1 MNNYWPSSQGPTL
14 NQEVAELL
22 VRTSTKI
29 NKKLTNCSQEVLIL
43 DVFRTEVKRNLLKI
57 ILTEL
62 EKILLE
68 IYNSNLDLNDI
79 KTLTENILVD
89 LFHRCVKR
97 FCRLYELNYDHIC
110 QDINDLNYL
119 IYDYKMLLQILIIQ
133 LLFGSSQTVNKTF
146 NLFTLNMPTKQVEG
160 FLENYLIQLSNII
173 AHVLIQN
180 FETVHETNAS
190 YLCNVKFLSDRKLE
204 KLKNN
209 LIWNNLIKNY
219 VERPRAIYESRYK
232 VWGFYQE
239 GLNCQYIYACRS
251 NELYT
256 LSSMQILITF
266 LLEVQDFFVPKIK
279 STVFLIGQIII
290 YAGQKIFNQI
300 IKTFLEIIRRSS
312 NFPKKSNSL

>member
-22 VRTSTKI
+22 VRTSIKI
-29 NKKLTNCSQEVLIL
+29 NNRLTNCSQEVLIL

-57 ILTEL
+57 ILAEL

-68 IYNSNLDLNDI
+68 IYNSNLDVNDI
-79 KTLTENILVD
+79 TNLTENILID

-97 FCRLYELNYDHIC
+97 FCKLYELAYIDIY
-110 QDINDLNYL
+110 QDIHDLNYL
-119 IYDYKMLLQILIIQ
+119 LNDYKMLIQILIIQ

-146 NLFTLNMPTKQVEG
+146 NLFTYNMPVKQVEI

-173 AHVLIQN
+173 AHMLVQN
-180 FETVHETNAS
+180 FNTVNETNAS

-209 LIWNNLIKNY
+209 LIWNTLIKNCI
-219 VERPRAIYESRYK
+219 ERPRSIYESRYK

-251 NELYT
+251 NELQM

-279 STVFLIGQIII
+279 STIFLIGQIII
-290 YAGQKIFNQI
+290 YAGQNLLNQI
-300 IKTFLEIIRRSS
+300 MRTSLEILRRSS
-312 NFPKKSNSL
+312 NFKKQSNSL

>member
-1 MNNYWPSSQGPTL
+1 MNNYWPSCQGSTL

-22 VRTSTKI
+22 VRTSIKI
-29 NKKLTNCSQEVLIL
+29 NRNLTNCSQEVLIL

-57 ILTEL
+57 ILAEL

-68 IYNSNLDLNDI
+68 IYNSNLNLNDI
-79 KTLTENILVD
+79 TTLTENILVD
-89 LFHRCVKR
+89 LFHRCIKR
-97 FCRLYELNYDHIC
+97 FCSLYQLDYVRIC
-110 QDINDLNYL
+110 QDMNDLNYL

-133 LLFGSSQTVNKTF
+133 LLFGSSQSVNKTF
-146 NLFTLNMPTKQVEG
+146 NLFTSNVPIKQVEV

-173 AHVLIQN
+173 AHILVQN

-209 LIWNNLIKNY
+209 LIWNTLIKNY

-256 LSSMQILITF
+256 LSSMQILMTF
-266 LLEVQDFFVPKIK
+266 LLEVQDFLVPKIK
-279 STVFLIGQIII
+279 NTVFLIGQIII
-290 YAGQKIFNQI
+290 YSGQSLFNQI
-300 IKTFLEIIRRSS
+300 MKTFLDTIRSSS
-312 NFPKKSNSL
+312 NF

>member
-1 MNNYWPSSQGPTL
+1 MNNYWPSSQGHAL

-22 VRTSTKI
+22 VRTSIKI
-29 NKKLTNCSQEVLIL
+29 NRKLTNCSQEVLIL

-68 IYNSNLDLNDI
+68 IYNSNLGLNDI
-79 KTLTENILVD
+79 TTLTENILID

-97 FCRLYELNYDHIC
+97 FCKLYELDYNNIY

-119 IYDYKMLLQILIIQ
+119 VCDYKMLLQILIIQ
-133 LLFGSSQTVNKTF
+133 LLFGSSQSINKTF
-146 NLFTLNMPTKQVEG
+146 NLFTSNVPIKQVEI

-173 AHVLIQN
+173 AHMLVQN
-180 FETVHETNAS
+180 FDTVHETNAS

-209 LIWNNLIKNY
+209 LIWNTLVKNY
-219 VERPRAIYESRYK
+219 IERPRAIYESRYK

-266 LLEVQDFFVPKIK
+266 LLEVQDFFVPKIQ
-279 STVFLIGQIII
+279 STIFLIGQIII
-290 YAGQKIFNQI
+290 YAGQNVFNQI
-300 IKTFLEIIRRSS
+300 MRTLLEIIRRSS
-312 NFPKKSNSL
+312 NFQKKSNSL

>member
-22 VRTSTKI
+22 IRTSIKI
-29 NKKLTNCSQEVLIL
+29 NRKLTNRSQEVLIL

-68 IYNSNLDLNDI
+68 IYNSNLNLDDI
-79 KTLTENILVD
+79 TTLTENILID
-89 LFHRCVKR
+89 LFHRCIKR
-97 FCRLYELNYDHIC
+97 FCRLYELDYTKIHQDVYD
-110 QDINDLNYL
+110 LSYL
-119 IYDYKMLLQILIIQ
+119 MYDYKMLLQVLIIQ
-133 LLFGSSQTVNKTF
+133 LLFGSSETVNKTF
-146 NLFTLNMPTKQVEG
+146 NLFNSNVPVKQVEA

-173 AHVLIQN
+173 AHVLVQN
-180 FETVHETNAS
+180 FDTVHETNTS

-209 LIWNNLIKNY
+209 LIWNTLIKNY

-256 LSSMQILITF
+256 LSSIQILVIF
-266 LLEVQDFFVPKIK
+266 LLEVQDFFIPKIK
-279 STVFLIGQIII
+279 RIILLIGQIII
-290 YAGQKIFNQI
+290 YTGQNILNQI
-300 IKTFLEIIRRSS
+300 MKTLLEVILRYS
-312 NFPKKSNSL
+312 NFQKKSNSL